1 MQGISILCNLCY
13 MRYLRINC
21 GMNVKV
27 IGKVYFDIH
36 KLSRVTIGDNFVFT
50 SGMGLNPLCRNI
62 RGSIRVRKGAELVI
76 GNNVGMSSV
85 CLWVKSRV
93 SIGNNVFIGG
103 NVIIIDNDAH
113 SLNWEIR
120 RSVEMEGE
128 LPIHAS
134 RAASS
139 PIYIEND
146 VMIGANSVILKG
158 VRIGARS
165 VIGAGSVVTK
175 DIPADCVAGGNPCK
189 IIRRFEKTEK

>member
-1 MQGISILCNLCY
+1 
-13 MRYLRINC
+13 MRYLRISFGN
-21 GMNVKV
+21 NVKV
-27 IGKVYFDIH
+27 IGRVYYDVH
-36 KLSRVTIGDNFVFT
+36 KLTKVTIGDNFVFT

-76 GNNVGMSSV
+76 GNNVGMSSA
-85 CLWVKSRV
+85 CLWVKSKV
-93 SIGNNVFIGG
+93 SIGDNVFIGG

-120 RSVEMEGE
+120 RSSEMEGE

-134 RAASS
+134 RAATS
-139 PIYIEND
+139 PIFIEND
-146 VMIGANSVILKG
+146 VMIGANCIILKG

-175 DIPADCVAGGNPCK
+175 DIPEDCVAGGNPCK
-189 IIRRFEKTEK
+189 IIRKFDKIVK